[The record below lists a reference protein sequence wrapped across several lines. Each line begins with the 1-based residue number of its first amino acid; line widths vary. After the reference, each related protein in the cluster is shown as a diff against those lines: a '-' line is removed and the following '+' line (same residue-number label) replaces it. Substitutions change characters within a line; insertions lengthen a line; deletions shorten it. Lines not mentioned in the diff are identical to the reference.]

1 MSLFLKSSTANDGTY
16 SFTLLGNISIVVLI
30 IAILLLSCA
39 FFGKKLKLSPK
50 QLAFTSV
57 TLAIAFLTSF
67 IKLFNLPMGGSIT
80 LFSMLFVT
88 LIGYWYGIKIGITAG
103 VAFGLLQLI
112 VNPYIIS
119 LPQTI
124 TDYNLAFGALGLSG
138 IFTNS
143 KHGLIKGYIA
153 GVFGRF
159 VFAVL
164 SGVIFFSS
172 YTSFLG
178 MTNSFAYS
186 VAYNG
191 IYLFSEMA
199 LTLGLLALSSCSKSF
214 TNGLSYITKLATGE
228 NMPAQLF

>member
-88 LIGYWYGIKIGITAG
+88 LIGY
-103 VAFGLLQLI
+103 
-112 VNPYIIS
+112 
-119 LPQTI
+119 
-124 TDYNLAFGALGLSG
+124 
-138 IFTNS
+138 
-143 KHGLIKGYIA
+143 
-153 GVFGRF
+153 
-159 VFAVL
+159 
-164 SGVIFFSS
+164 
-172 YTSFLG
+172 
-178 MTNSFAYS
+178 
-186 VAYNG
+186 
-191 IYLFSEMA
+191 
-199 LTLGLLALSSCSKSF
+199 
-214 TNGLSYITKLATGE
+214 
-228 NMPAQLF
+228 

>member
-1 MSLFLKSSTANDGTY
+1 MSLFLKSSTANNGTY

-67 IKLFNLPMGGSIT
+67 VKLFNLPMGGSIT

-124 TDYNLAFGALGLSG
+124 TDYILAFGALGLSG

-143 KHGLIKGYIA
+143 
-153 GVFGRF
+153 
-159 VFAVL
+159 
-164 SGVIFFSS
+164 
-172 YTSFLG
+172 
-178 MTNSFAYS
+178 
-186 VAYNG
+186 
-191 IYLFSEMA
+191 E
-199 LTLGLLALSSCSKSF
+199 
-214 TNGLSYITKLATGE
+214 
-228 NMPAQLF
+228 